1 MAQSLGHRSKEK
13 IKNIC
18 LYHFVE
24 NILTLVVIIDATEFY
39 AIKKRGQITSQRTLE
54 HQIARLYLTYGLNIS
69 DRSITERSGFIDLIE
84 KIKWLTEVFLIK
96 DLLLSKGA
104 TLNMPFTRPC
114 KHGKGR
120 CLTAKEIKESKSIAS
135 LRIHVERSI
144 QRLKSYKFLSGVMPI
159 NSLSVANQA
168 LKVAGFFCNLM
179 KPLVQKL

>member
-1 MAQSLGHRSKEK
+1 MA
-13 IKNIC
+13 
-18 LYHFVE
+18 
-24 NILTLVVIIDATEFY
+24 D
-39 AIKKRGQITSQRTLE
+39 RG
-54 HQIARLYLTYGLNIS
+54 
-69 DRSITERSGFIDLIE
+69 
-84 KIKWLTEVFLIK
+84 FLIK

-104 TLNMPFTRPC
+104 TLNMPPFTRPC